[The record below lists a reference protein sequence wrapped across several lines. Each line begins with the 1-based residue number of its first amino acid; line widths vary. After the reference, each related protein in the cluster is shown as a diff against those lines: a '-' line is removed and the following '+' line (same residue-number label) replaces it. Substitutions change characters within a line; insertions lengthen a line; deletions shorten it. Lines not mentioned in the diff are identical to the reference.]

1 MRKLIGVLVAI
12 VIVIVAAAALL
23 PKLINVNKY
32 HDMAE
37 QQLQQRLGRNVQLG
51 NMSLSLLPPSL
62 RVDNAVIAEDP
73 AFASSGRPF
82 AQAREMD
89 VRLAFWPLLARKID
103 VKSLDLKNPV
113 VELIRNPQGLW
124 NFSTIGKP
132 NASPAAQQGNAP
144 SNAPQTA
151 QKQPQALPK
160 PNAQQQNGQPAPSS
174 SEQQKFELG
183 KLQLTDGTV
192 AVTDEQKHQSR
203 AVYDHIDLTLLD
215 FAPDKAFT
223 VALAAHLP
231 GQGKQVARLDGT
243 GGPIN
248 DATLLNTPFDGTIK
262 LQQVA
267 LSGAQKFLNAPAL
280 AGTDAIIS
288 GEAKVKNESGKLA
301 SNGSLKFDDPVVKNV
316 KVGYPVSL
324 DYDAVDDLNHDV
336 IQISR
341 GNLKLGSTPIALT
354 GSINTRNNPALADV
368 KLNAANVSIAEIARL
383 ASAFGVAFNPG
394 TQVAGQFN
402 ADIHAQG
409 AMNAPSLQG
418 TVAAS
423 NLAIS
428 GSNVPAP
435 VHVPS
440 IQIQLTPQEVR
451 SNQFTASTGGTSV
464 QAQFAAQQYTTPQP
478 IVDATLQTN
487 NANVGELLNLAQA
500 AGVQAVN
507 GATGSGTITLNVHAH
522 GPVKNPSAMVFNGNG
537 QIANAQIKTAQMT
550 QPLGVKNANLQFTQN
565 SANINN
571 LDAQAASTHA
581 TGDMSVRNFAA
592 PQVQFTLTAD
602 KVDVLALEKMF
613 GQQPSQP
620 KNAQPNTRAGNSG
633 FWNVLPRADAQP
645 QAAPAKEA
653 SPAHAQNAMLL
664 NTTGGGQVIIGQLLY
679 NQLELQNVRTT
690 VALNRGVITLN
701 PLTTLLYGGQASGNI
716 AMDMRSPTTLYNVNL
731 KTQNVDSN
739 RLLAAVSNTK
749 DVLYGQLASTIQ
761 AQFAT
766 APNSSDI
773 AQTLNGHVQMNIT
786 NGKLANVDLLH
797 ELAAIGKFTSLN
809 KQPSNATNLKQLGG
823 DFDIRNG
830 VASTNNLKAVLD
842 EGTLAATGNASLVN
856 QALDMHVTA
865 VLDKNSSQAVGG
877 TNVGGITQT
886 ALANRNGELV
896 LPVLVTGTF
905 QKPQVSPDVETLAKM
920 KLNNLLP
927 TAENP
932 GQLIQAF
939 TGQGKGGQAG
949 GVGGMIMNDLKGQGQ
964 QNANQQGAMAGPSG
978 QQTGQ
983 QQKKQQQNQNPLNNA
998 LQGILGGGG
1007 NKQK

>member
-1 MRKLIGVLVAI
+1 MRKVIGVLVAI
-12 VIVIVAAAALL
+12 VIVLVAAAALV

-37 QQLQQRLGRNVQLG
+37 QQLEQRLGRKVQLG

-73 AFASSGRPF
+73 AFGGAGRPF
-82 AQAREMD
+82 AEARELN
-89 VRLAFWPLLARKID
+89 VRVGFWPLLTGKVD
-103 VKSLDLKNPV
+103 VQSLELKNPD
-113 VELIRNPQGLW
+113 VELIRNSQGAW

-132 NASPAAQQGNAP
+132 EASPAAQQQNAP
-144 SNAPQTA
+144 SGRTA
-151 QKQPQALPK
+151 QKQQAPPK

-174 SEQQKFELG
+174 NAQQKFELG

-192 AVTDEQKHQSR
+192 AITDEQKHQSR
-203 AVYDHIDLTLLD
+203 AVYDHIDLTLED

-223 VALAAHLP
+223 IALAAHLP
-231 GQGKQVARLDGT
+231 GQGKQVAKLEGK

-248 DATLLNTPFDGTIK
+248 DATLLNTPFDGTLK

-267 LSGAQKFLNAPAL
+267 LSGAQKFLNTPAL
-280 AGTDAIIS
+280 AGTDAVIS
-288 GEAKVKNESGKLA
+288 GEATVKNDNGKLA
-301 SNGSLKFDDPVVKNV
+301 SNGSLKFDDPVVKGV
-316 KVGYPVSL
+316 KIGYPVSL
-324 DYDAVDDLNHDV
+324 DYDAADDLNHDV

-341 GNLKLGSTPIALT
+341 GNLKLGNTPIALT
-354 GSINTRNNPALADV
+354 GSINTRNTPALADV
-368 KLNAANVSIAEIARL
+368 KVNASNVSIGEIARL

-394 TQVAGQFN
+394 MQVAGQFN
-402 ADIHAQG
+402 ADVHAQG
-409 AMNAPSLQG
+409 AMNSPALNG
-418 TVAAS
+418 TVTAS

-428 GSNVPAP
+428 GNDVPAP
-435 VHVPS
+435 VKVPS

-464 QAQFAAQQYTTPQP
+464 NAQFAAQQYTTPQP

-487 NANVGELLNLAQA
+487 NANIGELLNLAKA
-500 AGVQAVN
+500 AGVQAAN
-507 GATGSGTITLNVHAH
+507 GATGSGTLTLNVHAH
-522 GPVKNPSAMVFNGNG
+522 GPVKNASVMVFNGNG
-537 QIANAQIKTAQMT
+537 QVANAQIKTAQMT

-581 TGDMSVRNFAA
+581 TGNMSVRNFAA

-602 KVDVLALEKMF
+602 KLDVLALEKMF
-613 GQQPSQP
+613 GQQPAQP
-620 KNAQPNTRAGNSG
+620 NNNAQPSKRAANSS
-633 FWNVLPRADAQP
+633 FWSVISRAEAQ
-645 QAAPAKEA
+645 QRQTAPAK
-653 SPAHAQNAMLL
+653 PATTAPAQNALLL
-664 NTTGGGQVIIGQLLY
+664 NTTGGGQIIVGQILY

-690 VALNRGVITLN
+690 VTLNRGVITLN
-701 PLTTLLYGGQASGNI
+701 PLTTMLYGGQANGSV
-716 AMDMRSPTTLYNVNL
+716 AMDMRGASTLYNVNL

-766 APNSSDI
+766 SPNSSDI
-773 AQTLNGHVQMNIT
+773 AQTLNGHVHMNLE
-786 NGKLANVDLLH
+786 NGKLANVDMLQQ
-797 ELAAIGKFTSLN
+797 LAAIGKFTSLN
-809 KQPSNATNLKQLGG
+809 KQAGNATNLKQLGG

-830 VASTNNLKAVLD
+830 VATTNNLKAVLD
-842 EGTLAATGNASLVN
+842 EGSLAATGSANLVN

-877 TNVGGITQT
+877 MNIGGMAQT

-927 TAENP
+927 SFSNP
-932 GQLIQAF
+932 GQASSGLLGAL
-939 TGQGKGGQAG
+939 TGKGNANGTG
-949 GVGGMIMNDLKGQGQ
+949 GNPASGILNQLKGG
-964 QNANQQGAMAGPSG
+964 QNANQPGAMAGQQG
-978 QQTGQ
+978 QRQN
-983 QQKKQQQNQNPLNNA
+983 QQKQNQQNQNPLNNA
-998 LQGILGGGG
+998 LQGILGG
-1007 NKQK
+1007 NKPK